1 MGEERGGTPVHEATI
16 TLLGS
21 GVCLGVYGP
30 ALSTHAWFQERGIA
44 SELVVL
50 ESCWRDGPQADLQRT
65 KSAFHRDFR
74 LAMMGQK
81 MARRAT
87 STLDE
92 AKVTAL
98 LAAWKREGRRRFVV
112 FSGFWASIL
121 KRYEDG
127 WQGEALDLEICHMD
141 AATPPSWRLNSVGD
155 LAREVRLF
163 QGSTNAVSGF
173 VEVSGGTPLPW
184 RERLPRLVIHGGG
197 WGLGTYR
204 EKVRAL
210 NDQGVALDA
219 VAYFDQDVEPLRN
232 ERNRVYM
239 IDPEWRAWQ
248 RTADGEHE
256 FPPFAVVE
264 GEGTPVFQRSRQVP
278 HLFEISRRDWAIVS
292 KPGGSTLNDSLAAAT
307 PLVLLEPYGEHERVN
322 ADLWVAHGLGIRF
335 DDWLAQG
342 CPEGPLAEAYEKL
355 LRLRARLFVY
365 QERYVRE
372 RELVSTRT
380 SERRP

>member
-1 MGEERGGTPVHEATI
+1 MREGTI

-30 ALSTHAWFQERGIA
+30 ALSTHAWFRNRGIA

-50 ESCWRDGPQADLQRT
+50 ESYWRDGPQADLPRT

-81 MARRAT
+81 MAKRVE

-92 AKVTAL
+92 AKVAAL
-98 LAAWKREGRRRFVV
+98 LAAWKREGRRCFVA

-121 KRYEDG
+121 QRYQDS
-127 WQGEALDLEICHMD
+127 WPGEALDVEICHMD
-141 AATPPSWRLNSVGD
+141 AATPPSWRLNSVDG

-163 QGSTNAVSGF
+163 EGRTNAISGF
-173 VEVSGGTPLPW
+173 VEVSGKAPLPW
-184 RERLPRLVIHGGG
+184 RERSPRLVIHGGG

-210 NDQGVALDA
+210 NERGVGLDA
-219 VAYFDQDVEPLRN
+219 VAYFDRDIQQLRN

-256 FPPFAVVE
+256 FPPFAAVE
-264 GEGTPVFQRSRQVP
+264 GEGAPVFQRSRQAP
-278 HLFEISRRDWAIVS
+278 HLFEISRRNWAIVS
-292 KPGGSTLNDSLAAAT
+292 KPGGSTLNDSLATAT

-322 ADLWVAHGLGIRF
+322 ADLWVTHGLGVRF
-335 DDWLAQG
+335 DHWMAQG
-342 CPEGPLAEAYEKL
+342 CSEEPLAAAHERL

-365 QERYVRE
+365 QERYARE
-372 RELVSTRT
+372 RQLARALTC
-380 SERRP
+380 ERHP

>member
-1 MGEERGGTPVHEATI
+1 MREATI

-30 ALSTHAWFQERGIA
+30 ALSTHAWFRERGIA

-50 ESCWRDGPQADLQRT
+50 ESLWRDGPQADLPRT

-74 LAMMGQK
+74 LALMGQK
-81 MARRAT
+81 MAKRAA

-92 AKVTAL
+92 AKVAEL
-98 LAAWKREGRRRFVV
+98 LAAWKREGRQRFVA
-112 FSGFWASIL
+112 FSGFWAPIL
-121 KRYEDG
+121 ERYLDC

-141 AATPPSWRLNSVGD
+141 AATPPSWQINSVDG

-163 QGSTNAVSGF
+163 QGSANAISGF
-173 VEVSGGTPLPW
+173 VEVSGDAPLPW
-184 RERLPRLVIHGGG
+184 RERPQRLVIHGGG

-204 EKVRAL
+204 EKVRVL
-210 NDQGVALDA
+210 NERGVGLDA
-219 VAYFDQDVEPLRN
+219 VAYFDQDIEQLRN

-256 FPPFAVVE
+256 FPPFGAVE
-264 GEGTPVFQRSRQVP
+264 GERAPLFERSRHVP
-278 HLFEISRRDWAIVS
+278 HLFAISRRNWAIVS

-322 ADLWVAHGLGIRF
+322 ADLWVAHGLGVRF
-335 DDWLAQG
+335 DDWLAHG
-342 CPEGPLAEAYEKL
+342 CPEEPLAEAHEKL
-355 LRLRARLFVY
+355 LSLRSRLFVY

-372 RELVSTRT
+372 RQLSGAATC
-380 SERRP
+380 ERHL

>member
-1 MGEERGGTPVHEATI
+1 VREATI

-30 ALSTHAWFQERGIA
+30 ALSTHAWFRERGIA

-50 ESCWRDGPQADLQRT
+50 ESCWREGPQTDLLRT

-81 MARRAT
+81 MAKRAA

-98 LAAWKREGRRRFVV
+98 LAGWKREGRRRFVV

-121 KRYEDG
+121 QRYLDC
-127 WQGEALDLEICHMD
+127 WQGEALDFEICHMD
-141 AATPPSWRLNSVGD
+141 AATPPSWQFNPVGG
-155 LAREVRLF
+155 LAREVWLF
-163 QGSTNAVSGF
+163 QGSTNAISGF

-184 RERLPRLVIHGGG
+184 RERSPRLVIHGGG

-204 EKVRAL
+204 EKVRGL
-210 NDQGVALDA
+210 NDRGVGLDA
-219 VAYFDQDVEPLRN
+219 VAYFGQDIEQLRN

-248 RTADGEHE
+248 RTADGDHE
-256 FPPFAVVE
+256 FPPFGAVE
-264 GEGTPVFQRSRQVP
+264 GDRAPVFQRSRRIP

-307 PLVLLEPYGEHERVN
+307 PLVLLEPYGDHERVN
-322 ADLWVAHGLGIRF
+322 ADLWVSQGLGIRF

-342 CPEGPLAEAYEKL
+342 CSEEPLAEAHEKL
-355 LRLRARLFVY
+355 LRLRSRLFVY
-365 QERYVRE
+365 QERYLRE
-372 RELVSTRT
+372 RQLASTGT
-380 SERRP
+380 CERQP